1 MSALDDFDAFTP
13 QVSVLGAIL
22 LQPEIL
28 GEVMLTLNDFDFEDK
43 RCRILWQTMVGMFRE
58 GQVVNLILLREKLSG
73 FGDFYDLM
81 VTCMEQAPV
90 AGQFRPHVEALK
102 RQSIL
107 NRLRFLGD
115 QLSAASDLEEA
126 MNLLAKGNE
135 VSIRSASRERR
146 DMTAMMMSFGDR
158 HSSQVAPDKLL
169 WPFNPLNDGL
179 NVTTGKY
186 VILGGY
192 PSDGKTAFALNSAL
206 VQARSGKKIGFYSFE
221 TDANT
226 VEDRVMASVARIDM
240 KRIQLNAITDGEW
253 DRYAIR
259 SDAAGWPFEVISASG
274 MTVDDIRADALAH
287 RYHTIYI
294 DYLQLVP
301 LERNARYNSRVDE
314 VTKISI
320 QLQQM
325 AKTTGI
331 NVGAL
336 SQLSRP
342 ERKSGKIPPPD
353 MHSLRESGQIEQD
366 ADVVMLIWREDVN
379 DVRAERFLKVA
390 KNKEGVTGSWTLAF
404 DGARQRFGWD
414 TTLSVDTAEKW
425 PEKRN
430 PLRPVNAESA
440 GRESTQV
447 PGQCSIGAGMEAL
460 PDDTPVPF

>member
-1 MSALDDFDAFTP
+1 MQVEDFDSFTP
-13 QVSVLGAIL
+13 QASVIGTL
-22 LQPEIL
+22 LINPSLI
-28 GEVMLTLNDFDFEDK
+28 GEAMLVLAEDDFEDK
-43 RCRILWQTMVGMFRE
+43 RCRMVWQEMTNMFRS
-58 GQVVNLILLREKLSG
+58 GAAFDIILLREKLSQ
-73 FGDFYDLM
+73 FGDFGGFMMD
-81 VTCMEQAPV
+81 CMDAAPV
-90 AGQFRPHVEALK
+90 AANIQAHVEALK
-102 RQSIL
+102 QKSML
-107 NRLRFLGD
+107 SKLRAIGE
-115 QLSAASDLEEA
+115 DLA
-126 MNLLAKGNE
+126 YARVLDDAKDLIAKAE
-135 VSIRSASRERR
+135 KIMIRSATRERR
-146 DMTAMMMSFGDR
+146 DMTAMMQSFGDR
-158 HSSQVAPDKLL
+158 HSSNVAPDKLL

-226 VEDRVMASVARIDM
+226 VEDRVIASIARIDM
-240 KRIQLNAITDGEW
+240 KRIQRNAITDGEW
-253 DRYAIR
+253 NRYAVR
-259 SDAAGWPFEVISASG
+259 SDASSWPFDVISASG

-287 RYHTIYI
+287 RYHSIYI
-294 DYLQLVP
+294 DYLQLVS
-301 LERNARYNSRVDE
+301 LSRDARYNSRVDE
-314 VTKISI
+314 VTKLSI

-342 ERKSGKIPPPD
+342 ERRNGKIPPPD

-414 TTLSVDTAEKW
+414 TTLSVDTAERW

-430 PLRPVNAESA
+430 PLRPVGQES
-440 GRESTQV
+440 GGQEPTEI
-447 PGQCSIGAGMEAL
+447 PGQLEML
-460 PDDTPVPF
+460 PNDTPVPF